1 MLKLNFKTLFIV
13 LSSKVLNDGN
23 ISKYSSSIGNI
34 LIKCITNDN
43 TFEDEKMY
51 LDFLNLNLNGANNCN
66 KDTKNKDNVVDY
78 KDKLRKYIVSID
90 DTNVW
95 YVLAYFGVL
104 AKVDEI
110 YHLFEKQID
119 AEALLDNV
127 LDKYC
132 SKLKDI
138 EGRISLYNSYIYLL
152 TSALL
157 SVIFDEA
164 ICKNLCFS
172 KATRLVLSEPIQDT
186 IQKVNKKLN
195 TYINLC

>member
-157 SVIFDEA
+157 SVILDES
-164 ICKNLCFS
+164 IIKNMKFTKAVDSVIS
-172 KATRLVLSEPIQDT
+172 KNMKDI
-186 IQKVNKKLN
+186 INKINNKLN
-195 TYINLC
+195 DYMNLI